1 MATDPQA
8 NDLFD
13 SFSTLIRQGCLLF
26 DDLQKTL
33 EQEQLVLQQRDLEAL
48 KLNTQTKHE
57 LLLNIEVNIRER
69 NSVLVQAGFAPSES
83 GFDEFTQMMPE
94 TKREALLTDW
104 HQLQNL
110 LMDVRTA
117 SKRNEQILVR
127 SKQNVDQLLSL
138 LQGHQ
143 SSNVLYD
150 TDGSKGNYTAQRR
163 IGKA

>member
-1 MATDPQA
+1 MSTDQQA
-8 NDLFD
+8 NTFFD
-13 SFSTLIRQGCLLF
+13 SFSTLTRQGCLLF
-26 DDLQKTL
+26 IDLQNTL

-48 KLNTQTKHE
+48 KQNTHTKHQ
-57 LLLNIEVNIRER
+57 LLLNIEANIRER

-83 GFDEFTQMMPE
+83 GFKEFIQLMQE
-94 TKREALLTDW
+94 AKRNELMEDW
-104 HQLQNL
+104 NQLQKL

-150 TDGSKGNYTAQRR
+150 TGGSKGNYAAQRR